1 MIRNRIIA
9 LYIQVDSFEEK
20 YISSISNYVFQRGP
34 RGYNPTKANLKK
46 IRQACACGM
55 HAPGGLSFFLNAL
68 RLPLKNLKNSD
79 FGKCRGITVTSAG
92 RSYRGDRKEF
102 GHTGGS

>member
-46 IRQACACGM
+46 NKTGM
-55 HAPGGLSFFLNAL
+55 CLWHARARWSFFF
-68 RLPLKNLKNSD
+68 LKCPSSSFKKLKKLGFREVSWYNRD
-79 FGKCRGITVTSAG
+79 ERGAQLQG
-92 RSYRGDRKEF
+92 
-102 GHTGGS
+102 